1 MINFPNAKINIGLNI
16 TKKRSDGYHNIASV
30 FYPIAWKDALE
41 VAPSNS
47 FSFAGTGLE
56 IPGNTDNNLIIKAYE
71 LLPSNV
77 NTKDNVAIHLHKVI
91 PMGAGLGGGSADGS
105 FALKLFNDFFKLEL
119 SSSSLEDL
127 AAQLGSDC
135 PFFIKNKAVFCYDR
149 GIKFRDISIDLSSY
163 YIVVVNPKIHISTA
177 EAYSVIKPI
186 NPVSSILDL
195 IKQPIENWKSTIH
208 NDFEKP
214 LAAKYPLISEIKDTL
229 YSSGAV
235 YASMTGSG
243 STVYGIFKE
252 PTDLIETFN
261 DLTVWQGKML

>member
-16 TKKRSDGYHNIASV
+16 TQKRSDAYHNIASV

-47 FSFAGTGLE
+47 FSFTSTGLK
-56 IPGNTDNNLIIKAYE
+56 IPGNTDNNLIIKAFE
-71 LLPSNV
+71 LLKSYLD
-77 NTKDNVAIHLHKVI
+77 TKDNVAIHLHKVI
-91 PMGAGLGGGSADGS
+91 PMGAGLGGGSADGA

-119 SSSSLEDL
+119 SSSVLEGL

-135 PFFIKNKAVFCYDR
+135 PFFIKNKAVYCYDR
-149 GIKFRDISIDLSSY
+149 GIKFRNISIDLSSY
-163 YIVVVNPKIHISTA
+163 YVVVVNPKIHISTA
-177 EAYSVIKPI
+177 EAYSLIKPLE
-186 NPVSSILDL
+186 PRSSILDL
-195 IKQPIENWKSTIH
+195 IKAPIEEWKSTIY

-214 LAAKYPLISEIKDTL
+214 LAVKYPLIGHIKDKL
-229 YSSGAV
+229 YSSGSV

-252 PTDLIETFN
+252 PTDLIETFKN
-261 DLTVWQGKML
+261 LTVWQGKML